1 MKKIELD
8 IVALSHSVTQSHNY
22 AVVLGEQEGSRRLP
36 IVIGGFEAQAIA
48 VAMER
53 MTPNRPL
60 THDLFKNTLETFDIE
75 LKEVIINNLLD
86 GIFYARLVCLK
97 DGEEIEID
105 SRTSDAL
112 AMAVRFNCPIYTYE
126 FILDAAGVILED
138 TEEDEPVEKAT
149 PSSSGSSKKPRR
161 KRSSSTTASGNTLSS
176 YSVEDLNKMLEEVL
190 SDEDYE
196 RAAKIRDEI
205 QRREGKS

>member
-22 AVVLGEQEGSRRLP
+22 AVVLGEQHGTRRLP

-60 THDLFKNTLETFDIE
+60 THDLFKNSLETFEID

-86 GIFYARLVCLK
+86 GIFYARLICLQN
-97 DGEEIEID
+97 GQLIEID

-126 FILDAAGVILED
+126 FILDAAGVVLED
-138 TEEDEPVEKAT
+138 PEDPAT
-149 PSSSGSSKKPRR
+149 ARPSSKTKKPSEVSKKPTSL
-161 KRSSSTTASGNTLSS
+161 KG
-176 YSVEDLNKMLEEVL
+176 YSIDALNKMLDEVL
-190 SDEDYE
+190 EREDYE
-196 RAAKIRDEI
+196 QAAKIRDEMT
-205 QRREGKS
+205 RRSEKS

>member
-22 AVVLGEQEGSRRLP
+22 AVVLGEQDGSRRLP

-60 THDLFKNTLETFDIE
+60 THDLFKNALETFEVE
-75 LKEVIINNLLD
+75 LKEIVINNLLD
-86 GIFYARLVCLK
+86 GIFYARLIC
-97 DGEEIEID
+97 EINGKTVEID

-112 AMAVRFNCPIYTYE
+112 AMAVRFECPIYTYE
-126 FILDAAGVILED
+126 FILDAAGVILEENEENEN
-138 TEEDEPVEKAT
+138 TEALAAA
-149 PSSSGSSKKPRR
+149 SSKTPKPKR
-161 KRSSSTTASGNTLSS
+161 KKKVKKEGTLSQ
-176 YSVEDLNKMLEEVL
+176 YSDDDLNQMLDDVL
-190 SDEDYE
+190 ADEDYE
-196 RAAKIRDEI
+196 RAAEIRDEI
-205 QRREGKS
+205 KRRAAN

>member
-8 IVALSHSVTQSHNY
+8 IVALSHSVSQSHNY
-22 AVVLGEQEGSRRLP
+22 AVVLGEIDGSRRLP

-48 VAMER
+48 VAMEQ

-86 GIFYARLVCLK
+86 GIFYARLLCIK
-97 DGEEIEID
+97 NGEIIEID

-112 AMAVRFNCPIYTYE
+112 AMAVRFECPIYTYE
-126 FILDAAGVILED
+126 FILDAAGVVLEKPD
-138 TEEDEPVEKAT
+138 APSPEKSQV
-149 PSSSGSSKKPRR
+149 PSR
-161 KRSSSTTASGNTLSS
+161 KEKQSLSQTS
-176 YSVEDLNKMLEEVL
+176 LNDLEKMLEEVL
-190 SDEDYE
+190 AKEDYE

-205 QRREGKS
+205 NRRKK

>member
-1 MKKIELD
+1 MRKIALD

-22 AVVLGEQEGSRRLP
+22 AVVLGERDGSRRLP
-36 IVIGGFEAQAIA
+36 IVIGSFEAQAIA

-60 THDLFKNTLETFDIE
+60 THDLFKNTLETFNIE

-97 DGEEIEID
+97 EGEILEID

-112 AMAVRFNCPIYTYE
+112 AMAVRFSCPVYTYE
-126 FILDAAGVILED
+126 FILDAAGVVLED
-138 TEEDEPVEKAT
+138 VEDEADMASESVAPRG
-149 PSSSGSSKKPRR
+149 PGSSL
-161 KRSSSTTASGNTLSS
+161 AS
-176 YSVEDLNKMLEEVL
+176 YSVEALNKLLQEVLEE
-190 SDEDYE
+190 EDYE
-196 RAAKIRDEI
+196 RAAEIRDEI
-205 QRREGKS
+205 NRRAEGT

>member
-22 AVVLGEQEGSRRLP
+22 AVVLGEQDGSRRLP

-60 THDLFKNTLETFDIE
+60 THDLFKNTLETFEIE

-86 GIFYARLVCLK
+86 GIFYARLICIK
-97 DGEEIEID
+97 DGEEFEID

-112 AMAVRFNCPIYTYE
+112 AMAVRFNCPIFTYE

-138 TEEDEPVEKAT
+138 GEDEGSPKPSPAERPKA
-149 PSSSGSSKKPRR
+149 PANKKSKR
-161 KRSSSTTASGNTLSS
+161 KRAATGNTLSGYTADELS
-176 YSVEDLNKMLEEVL
+176 KMLEEVL
-190 SDEDYE
+190 ADEDYE

-205 QRREGKS
+205 QRREGRES